1 MIDWAFVLTPL
12 LVLPIA
18 LMFRFV
24 GCSSFSAAPDA
35 PPPDD
40 KPPRYRDFIMAVPG
54 NPGTVKNP
62 GVKPNAA
69 DVIGYWRL
77 VDAAASTVAKDEKG
91 FQDGAYVA
99 TPGGLTAVP
108 PTSTDAGSE
117 GSPGTIVTG
126 QPGLITTDPGAMCR
140 FYNGGHVEIPY
151 KSGLY
156 TDDFTLEA
164 WVEVQWGPMTT
175 GFDHILFSAGGHY
188 SRPFTGEPPT
198 FVGFTLRADRDNRWQ
213 VFASPHLGQ
222 VFSAPPMVP
231 VNGPTYIALTVKLDG
246 GQRLVTLYVDGKQ
259 FGPEGIGFYS
269 RPDGAPLVIAVG
281 NSDSS
286 PSDPVAPTN
295 PMIARVQEVV
305 LYRRALSL
313 EEVENH
319 FALNP
324 KKV

>member
-24 GCSSFSAAPDA
+24 GCSSFSSGDY
-35 PPPDD
+35 PPD
-40 KPPRYRDFIMAVPG
+40 KPPRYRDFILAVSG

-62 GVKPNAA
+62 AVKPNAA
-69 DVIGYWRL
+69 DVIAYWRL
-77 VDAAASTVAKDEKG
+77 VDDAASTVAKDEKG

-99 TPGGLTAVP
+99 TSSLAGVP
-108 PTSTDAGSE
+108 PSSTAGGSE
-117 GSPGTIVTG
+117 AAPGTIVTG
-126 QPGLITTDPGAMCR
+126 QPGLITSDPGAMCR
-140 FYNGGHVEIPY
+140 FYNGGHVEIPF
-151 KSGLY
+151 KTSLY

-175 GFDHILFSAGGHY
+175 GFEHVLFTAGGHY

-198 FVGFTLRADRDNRWQ
+198 FVGFTLLANRDNRWQ
-213 VFASPHLGQ
+213 VFLSPHLGPI
-222 VFSAPPMVP
+222 FTAPPMVP
-231 VNGPTYIALTVKLDG
+231 VKGPTYIALTVKRDG
-246 GQRLVTLYVDGKQ
+246 GQRLVTLFVDGKQ

-269 RPDGAPLVIAVG
+269 TPDGAPLLIAVG
-281 NSDSS
+281 NSESQ
-286 PSDPVAPTN
+286 PSNPVKPTN

-305 LYRRALSL
+305 LYRKALSL

-319 FALNP
+319 FSLNP